1 MFLCIGCFK
10 DRVSIENITRDDRGW
25 YYNDKP
31 FSGIMVEKSEL
42 ITEISERFGRQ
53 CCVVAIDAKRN
64 ENNMFEVFSYGAR
77 KSTGIDAI
85 QWSQEVE
92 KLGAGE
98 ILLTSI
104 DRDGTEDGFDVE
116 LTKEIVDKVNI
127 PVIASGGCGSMEH
140 FVDVFDKTNV
150 DAALAASVFH
160 YNQFDVSALKRF
172 LKENKVLVRI

>member
-1 MFLCIGCFK
+1 
-10 DRVSIENITRDDRGW
+10 
-25 YYNDKP
+25 
-31 FSGIMVEKSEL
+31 
-42 ITEISERFGRQ
+42 
-53 CCVVAIDAKRN
+53 
-64 ENNMFEVFSYGAR
+64 MFEVFSYGAR

-116 LTKEIVDKVNI
+116 LTKEIVDRVNI

-172 LKENKVLVRI
+172 LKENEVLVRI